1 MTIKELYEWSE
12 KNGVENKDIMVVTR
26 FGNGEFDIRID
37 KIQLKN
43 LFVNNAGVCVDFDQ
57 LGEFMVRS
65 PPSFQSFYNIIF

>member
-57 LGEFMVRS
+57 
-65 PPSFQSFYNIIF
+65 